1 MKGSCVMSD
10 ARDRVAIIIVSWN
23 TVDYLELCL
32 TSLYRHYNHP
42 TSEVIVVDNDSH
54 DGSVEMVQ
62 KKFPQ
67 VRLICNQ
74 DNVGFAKAC
83 NQGILA
89 SSAPYVLLLNSD
101 CELRDDCITPL
112 VDVLRTHPHIGVS
125 GSVLLHANGKIQK
138 AGGDMLTLN
147 KVFREQLLFRSAAL
161 FAQEIDDLDRQYGA
175 VEYFDADFVSG
186 AALCVSREVL
196 QRIGLLREDFFMY
209 GEDLEFCLRA
219 QRLGFATVIVRK
231 SLVVHHKCQSTNKNL
246 QQALRH
252 GIINNSVILGQL
264 QGRAAAQRALI
275 YYFIGGCFRMV
286 LAAFRKG
293 IRVTSW
299 LQVLVQYPA
308 IVRSVQSKLT
318 LLQKE

>member
-1 MKGSCVMSD
+1 MSD
-10 ARDRVAIIIVSWN
+10 DQNRIAIIIVSWN

-32 TSLYRHYNHP
+32 TSLFRHYNNP
-42 TSEVIVVDNDSH
+42 QSEVVVIDNASG

-67 VRLICNQ
+67 VRLLCNQ

-83 NQGILA
+83 NHGILA

-101 CELRDDCITPL
+101 CELHDDCISPL
-112 VDVLRTHPHIGVS
+112 IEVLRANPAIGVT

-138 AGGDMLTLN
+138 AGGDMLTLR

-161 FAQEIDDLDRQYGA
+161 FAQDLSDLDRQYGA
-175 VEYFDADFVSG
+175 ADYFDADFVSG
-186 AALCVSREVL
+186 AALCTSRNVL
-196 QRIGLLREDFFMY
+196 QQIGLLREDFFMY

-246 QQALRH
+246 QQALRY
-252 GIINNSVILGQL
+252 GIINNCVILGQL
-264 QGRAAAQRALI
+264 EGRAAAQRALV

-299 LQVLVQYPA
+299 LRVLGQYPA

-318 LLQKE
+318 RSQKD